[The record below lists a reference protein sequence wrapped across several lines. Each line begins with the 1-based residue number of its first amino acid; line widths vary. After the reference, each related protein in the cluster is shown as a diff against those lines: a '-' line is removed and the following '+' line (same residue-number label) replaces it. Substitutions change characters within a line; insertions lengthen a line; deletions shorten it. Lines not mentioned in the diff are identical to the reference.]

1 MQDALSAIERIG
13 TPRVLVIG
21 DVMLDRYVLGTARH
35 LNSEAPVP
43 IWRSNRHEARLG
55 GAAAVAYLLRGLGA
69 EVTLCGIIGD
79 DANGRI
85 LRGLL
90 NESAID
96 HSLVVQEAGRLT
108 MIRQRGKGCGNRFP
122 CQTACGAR
130 EVARSI
136 SDESANQ
143 LLAGFRERLPHH
155 DVVLVSDHRK
165 GTCSRRLLSSVI
177 SAASEQGLATLVDPA
192 RGADYSRY
200 RRASLIKLNRV
211 KAQIASGVTIRC
223 PEDALT
229 AGRLLC
235 QQSRVASILVTL
247 DAEGMA
253 IVPAGGKGK
262 LITTRPRAVQ
272 DATGAGDMVLAV
284 LGLCR
289 ASGIGLPESAYLAN
303 VAAGLEVE
311 KLGLAQISRDDIR
324 AELGVRPR
332 GREIVSLDELLSRQE
347 DCWRT
352 HQNIAGTNG
361 RF

>member
-21 DVMLDRYVLGTARH
+21 DVMLDRCVLGTARH
-35 LNSEAPVP
+35 LNSEAPMPV
-43 IWRSNRHEARLG
+43 WRSNRHEARLG
-55 GAAAVAYLLRGLGA
+55 GAGAVTYLLRGLDA
-69 EVTLCGIIGD
+69 KVTLCGIIGD

-96 HSLVVQEAGRLT
+96 HSLVVEAGRPT
-108 MIRQRGKGCGNRFP
+108 RTRQQVVGCGNRCP
-122 CQTACGAR
+122 CQTACAGR
-130 EVARSI
+130 EVTRSI
-136 SDESANQ
+136 SDGSASH
-143 LLAGFRERLPHH
+143 LLAALRKRLPHH
-155 DVVLVSDHRK
+155 DVLLVSDHRK
-165 GTCSRRLLSSVI
+165 GACSCRLLSSVI
-177 SAASEQGLATLVDPA
+177 SAASEQGIATLVDPA

-253 IVPAGGKGK
+253 IVLAGGKGK
-262 LITTRPRAVQ
+262 LITTRPRAVH
-272 DATGAGDMVLAV
+272 DATGAGDMVLAM

-289 ASGIGLPESAYLAN
+289 AAGIGLGESVYLAN
-303 VAAGLEVE
+303 IAAGIEVE
-311 KLGLAQISRDDIR
+311 RFGLAQISRDDIR

-347 DCWRT
+347 DFWRA
-352 HQNIAGTNG
+352 HQTIAGTND